1 MKKEILQ
8 GFIIGLLSNTIGITI
23 CVFIISNVKDMS
35 VFDTFSFYLS
45 TGNLW
50 MIISLGALT
59 NLLVFFWLLKRNKE
73 YKARGVVMA
82 TFLAAISI
90 YIIYFF

>member
-1 MKKEILQ
+1 MGVQ
-8 GFIIGLLSNTIGITI
+8 
-23 CVFIISNVKDMS
+23 
-35 VFDTFSFYLS
+35 DTFEFYLS

-59 NLLVFFWLLKRNKE
+59 NLPVFFWLLKKDEE

-82 TFLAAISI
+82 TFLAAIGT
-90 YIIYFF
+90 YLIYFF